1 MTTFFPERKNMNKFR
16 FSIVAMLLVIMGFCF
31 AGCQME
37 LNGPSVKASIY
48 QKNENN
54 GEVWKSRMSGGSTST
69 GPGTGSVWAWGN
81 GDNK

>member
-1 MTTFFPERKNMNKFR
+1 METYNSERKYMNKFR
-16 FSIVAMLLVIMGFCF
+16 FSMLIVILVGMLSCI
-31 AGCQME
+31 GCQME

-54 GEVWKSRMSGGSTST
+54 GEVWKSRMAGGSTST
-69 GPGTGSVWAWGN
+69 GPGTGNIWAWGN